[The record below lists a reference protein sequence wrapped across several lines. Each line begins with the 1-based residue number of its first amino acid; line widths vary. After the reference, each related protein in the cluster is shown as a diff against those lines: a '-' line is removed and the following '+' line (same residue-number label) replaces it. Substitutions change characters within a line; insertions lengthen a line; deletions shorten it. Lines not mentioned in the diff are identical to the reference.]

1 VTAAETR
8 HILCCF
14 SMHCFLRAHG
24 GPGCHGVSVTVRRH
38 DRVGRFIQAIKQ
50 EPKDC
55 IVQLAVPCPKKK
67 YDRSKWASRKGEAVG
82 RRAAFA

>member
-8 HILCCF
+8 H
-14 SMHCFLRAHG
+14 